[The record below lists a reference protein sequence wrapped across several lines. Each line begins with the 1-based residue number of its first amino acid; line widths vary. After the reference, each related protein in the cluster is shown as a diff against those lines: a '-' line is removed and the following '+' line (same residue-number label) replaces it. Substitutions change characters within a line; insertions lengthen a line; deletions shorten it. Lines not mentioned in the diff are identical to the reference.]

1 MVELCT
7 LPSIIPR
14 FLVVVPTFSLRN
26 QPSPTVPLC
35 AVVALSPV
43 QQEAQL
49 RFAIRDRASAFLQER
64 VSLVRTVGLCCGIA
78 ILRLI

>member
-1 MVELCT
+1 MVEFCT
-7 LPSIIPR
+7 LPNIIPH

-35 AVVALSPV
+35 TVVALSPV

-49 RFAIRDRASAFLQER
+49 RFAIRDRASPFLQER
-64 VSLVRTVGLCCGIA
+64 VSLVRTVVLCCGIS